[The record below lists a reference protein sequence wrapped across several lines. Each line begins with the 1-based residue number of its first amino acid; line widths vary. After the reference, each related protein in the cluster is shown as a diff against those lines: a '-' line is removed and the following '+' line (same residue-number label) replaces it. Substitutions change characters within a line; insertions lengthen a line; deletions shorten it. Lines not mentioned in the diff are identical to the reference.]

1 MIYNSIQELIGR
13 TPVVKLSGLEKGM
26 AEIYVKLESF
36 NPGGSVKDRIA
47 LNIIETMEEEGLL
60 KEGDTIVEPTSGNTG
75 IGIAMVSAAKGYNAI
90 LTMPET
96 MSLERRKILLAY
108 GAKIVLTEGSKG
120 MKGAIEKAEDLVA
133 TNDGYVMLRQFE
145 NENNPKSH
153 EKTTAKEIIEDFKD
167 GLDALVAGV
176 GTGGTITGLS
186 RSLKGQFEN
195 LKIVAIEPYDS
206 PVISKGT
213 AGPHK
218 IQGIGAGFVPKTL
231 DTNVLDEIIT
241 VKTEEAFEKARMI
254 AKKYGILVGISG
266 GAALFGA
273 FETAKKLGEGKKV
286 LVILPDTGERYLSTE
301 LFEA

>member
-120 MKGAIEKAEDLVA
+120 MKGAIEKAEELVT
-133 TNDGYVMLRQFE
+133 TNEGYVMLRQFE
-145 NENNPKSH
+145 NQNNPKSH

-186 RSLKGQFEN
+186 RSLKAQFEN
-195 LKIVAIEPYDS
+195 LKVVAIEPHDS

-231 DTNVLDEIIT
+231 DTKLLDEIIT

>member
-120 MKGAIEKAEDLVA
+120 MKGAIEKAEELVT
-133 TNDGYVMLRQFE
+133 TNEGYVMLRQFE

-186 RSLKGQFEN
+186 RSLKAQFEN
-195 LKIVAIEPYDS
+195 LKVVAIEPHDS

-213 AGPHK
+213 AGSHK

-241 VKTEEAFEKARMI
+241 VKTEEAFDKARMM

>member
-241 VKTEEAFEKARMI
+241 VKTEEAFDKARMI